1 MASPFEILRIDRDAS
16 DEEIERAYRER
27 IKETHPDHGGSL
39 AAFQEVREAYE
50 RALAGEW
57 DERQNGH
64 RDGETDDGGETESR
78 GPIQPR
84 VEYLDYEVLDDFGWT
99 VDDDDLFEKAAAAD
113 LSEDEYGHFY
123 VQPRESVLEAAE
135 RNGFAW
141 PFACRGGACAN
152 CAVVIVE
159 GELATRVDH
168 VLPDEMVERGFQLSC
183 NGIPTSDELKLLY
196 NVKTMPELEDLLL
209 PPRPF
214 EQAHSDD

>member
-1 MASPFEILRIDRDAS
+1 MASPFEILRIDEGAS
-16 DEEIERAYRER
+16 DEAIERAYRER
-27 IKETHPDHGGSL
+27 IKQTHPDHGGSL
-39 AAFQEVREAYE
+39 EDFQRVREAYE
-50 RALAGEW
+50 RALAGDWSAQARENGN
-57 DERQNGH
+57 DER
-64 RDGETDDGGETESR
+64 DPDATDSQGSIHPT
-78 GPIQPR
+78 
-84 VEYLDYEVLDDFGWT
+84 VEYLNYEVLDDLGWST
-99 VDDDDLFEKAAAAD
+99 DDANLFEKAATAD
-113 LSEDEYGHFY
+113 LPEEDYGEFH
-123 VQPRESVLEAAE
+123 VLPRESVLEAAE
-135 RNGFAW
+135 REGFAW

-159 GELATRVDH
+159 GELTTRVDH